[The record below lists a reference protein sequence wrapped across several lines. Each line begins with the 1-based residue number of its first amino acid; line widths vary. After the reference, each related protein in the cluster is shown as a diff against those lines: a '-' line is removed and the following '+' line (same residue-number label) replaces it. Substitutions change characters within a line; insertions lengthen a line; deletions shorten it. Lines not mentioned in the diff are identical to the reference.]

1 MFTKLYRWCLANKLS
16 INKDKTNFV
25 LFHNKNKP
33 IHENFDCIETENMPI
48 KRVQMVQ
55 YLGLIVGEN
64 LYWNAHVD
72 YVCMPLVKFFGIFN
86 HVKHFVSKRIARQ
99 LYFSLIY
106 SRINYGIEVYGNCM
120 DEHLS
125 KLQVMPNKLL
135 KLLLKLDY
143 RTSASLIHYNVALL
157 KIADI
162 HVVNILSFVNECRAG
177 RNPEIFKNY
186 FTVREATYNLRHK
199 DRLFV
204 PLTRTELGS
213 SRCAILGAKLWN
225 KYFDEVNPH
234 LFKKIVSEA
243 SKKIFHCKIHS
254 INDVNADMY
263 LCMHVYV
270 YIHMAW
276 YWHDYSILMC
286 LCVEMLEYLCMPVY
300 ECRNPFF
307 SATLWPCDCNI

>member
-25 LFHNKNKP
+25 LFHNKKQT
-33 IHENFDCIETENMPI
+33 HSCIETENMPI

-55 YLGLIVGEN
+55 YLGLIVDEN

-72 YVCMPLVKFFGIFN
+72 YVCMSLVKFFGIFN

-99 LYFSLIY
+99 LYFSFIY
-106 SRINYGIEVYGNCM
+106 SRIYYGIEVYGSCA
-120 DEHLS
+120 DEQLS
-125 KLQVMPNKLL
+125 KLQVMQNKLL

-143 RTSASLIHYNVALL
+143 RTSTSLLHYNMILL

-162 HVVNILSFVNECRAG
+162 HTVNILSFVNECRAG
-177 RNPEIFKNY
+177 RNPDIFKN
-186 FTVREATYNLRHK
+186 FFAVREATYDHRHK

-225 KYFDEVNPH
+225 KYFDEVNQY
-234 LFKKIVSEA
+234 LFKKSFRTRVAKSFIT
-243 SKKIFHCKIHS
+243 K
-254 INDVNADMY
+254 
-263 LCMHVYV
+263 
-270 YIHMAW
+270 YI
-276 YWHDYSILMC
+276 L
-286 LCVEMLEYLCMPVY
+286 
-300 ECRNPFF
+300 
-307 SATLWPCDCNI
+307 

>member
-33 IHENFDCIETENMPI
+33 IPENFDCIETENMPI

-55 YLGLIVGEN
+55 YLGLIVDEN

-72 YVCMPLVKFFGIFN
+72 YVCMSLVKFFGIFN

-99 LYFSLIY
+99 LYFSFIY
-106 SRINYGIEVYGNCM
+106 SRINYGIEVYGSCA

-125 KLQVMPNKLL
+125 KLQVMQNKLL
-135 KLLLKLDY
+135 ELLLKLDY
-143 RTSASLIHYNVALL
+143 RTSTSLLHYNMALL

-162 HVVNILSFVNECRAG
+162 HTVIILSFVNECRAG
-177 RNPEIFKNY
+177 RNSDIFKKY

-199 DRLFV
+199 DCLFV
-204 PLTRTELGS
+204 PLTRTELES

-225 KYFDEVNPH
+225 KYYDEVNPH
-234 LFKKIVSEA
+234 LFKKSFRKRVTKSFIA
-243 SKKIFHCKIHS
+243 KYTLQTMLIPTCICACMYMYIFIWLD
-254 INDVNADMY
+254 IDMIIPY
-263 LCMHVYV
+263 LCVYV
-270 YIHMAW
+270 
-276 YWHDYSILMC
+276 LKC
-286 LCVEMLEYLCMPVY
+286 
-300 ECRNPFF
+300 
-307 SATLWPCDCNI
+307 

>member
-25 LFHNKNKP
+25 LFHHKNKP
-33 IHENFDCIETENMPI
+33 IPENFDCIETENMPI

-55 YLGLIVGEN
+55 YLGLIVDEN

-106 SRINYGIEVYGNCM
+106 SRINYGIEVYGSCM

-143 RTSASLIHYNVALL
+143 RTSTSLIHYNVALL

-177 RNPEIFKNY
+177 RNPNIFKNY
-186 FTVREATYNLRHK
+186 FTVPEATFNLRHK

-234 LFKKIVSEA
+234 LFKKSFRKRVTKSFIA
-243 SKKIFHCKIHS
+243 K
-254 INDVNADMY
+254 Y
-263 LCMHVYV
+263 
-270 YIHMAW
+270 
-276 YWHDYSILMC
+276 
-286 LCVEMLEYLCMPVY
+286 
-300 ECRNPFF
+300 
-307 SATLWPCDCNI
+307 TL